1 MEIIEPK
8 IVIATSNP
16 PKITGD
22 DPGIRRRISK
32 KFIPIA
38 YIVKAQHLYVRIFE
52 WEDDDGIPCDEY
64 RSYTHC
70 KKAYDE
76 YLEKMFLD
84 DTETANHLDRM
95 FNNAL
100 ITSGDYKQFCDYLRS
115 RGYEVLSKDNATK
128 EEHNRCKQECL
139 KAWKEWKR
147 NKGK

>member
-1 MEIIEPK
+1 MK
-8 IVIATSNP
+8 Q
-16 PKITGD
+16 
-22 DPGIRRRISK
+22 
-32 KFIPIA
+32 IPIA

-84 DTETANHLDRM
+84 DKETANHLDRM

-100 ITSGDYKQFCDYLRS
+100 LSSGDYKQFCDYLRS
-115 RGYEVLSKDNATK
+115 RGYEILSKDNATK
-128 EEHNRCKQECL
+128 EEHDRCKKL
-139 KAWKEWKR
+139 LVVRWKEWKHVKELESHGTR
-147 NKGK
+147 K